1 MKRSRPLLKLPELYV
16 QGVGGR
22 VKCTNLEY
30 GPKQKGGVLVK
41 KMKEIWLFF
50 LLFMA
55 IGCSANLN
63 SNETSRQQ
71 EMEND
76 SFRCEKITDA
86 RLGGRGVPDW
96 QRAYEE
102 CMVTGGQ

>member
-1 MKRSRPLLKLPELYV
+1 M
-16 QGVGGR
+16 
-22 VKCTNLEY
+22 
-30 GPKQKGGVLVK
+30 K
-41 KMKEIWLFF
+41 KMKEIRHFF
-50 LLFMA
+50 MLFMA
-55 IGCSANLN
+55 MGCSANPN
-63 SNETSRQQ
+63 SNEAFREQ

>member
-1 MKRSRPLLKLPELYV
+1 M
-16 QGVGGR
+16 
-22 VKCTNLEY
+22 
-30 GPKQKGGVLVK
+30 K
-41 KMKEIWLFF
+41 KMKEIWLFV
-50 LLFMA
+50 LLVMA

-63 SNETSRQQ
+63 SNETFGQQ

-102 CMVTGGQ
+102 CMVTAGN